1 MWGQEWRRVARK
13 IFPQFATRVRQ
24 PLPHTDHGGYFSDCA
39 QNWLHISWHI
49 QTIYCMAGN
58 AGFYEKRRIG
68 GGGHAGNLAD
78 SAQSLRLFKLARAN
92 YPLEHHGR
100 QIPYLDLPS
109 QIRSVRSEIDA
120 RSHMH
125 STTARSAPGRT
136 WPNLKKTSPNST
148 ARSTRSDSVML
159 VRECQKATD
168 RAAKIVCIQR
178 IPPCLPVAAWQLI
191 AYQPSTFANELVFNP
206 HSSKI
211 YSGRHVANQV
221 RIAGFLPSISRF

>member
-78 SAQSLRLFKLARAN
+78 SAQSLRLFKLARTG
-92 YPLEHHGR
+92 PRVR
-100 QIPYLDLPS
+100 QVRRACTTYE
-109 QIRSVRSEIDA
+109 IRSLRGWELISVGADGSLFKITQPQLFET
-120 RSHMH
+120 S
-125 STTARSAPGRT
+125 SAMNP
-136 WPNLKKTSPNST
+136 S
-148 ARSTRSDSVML
+148 M
-159 VRECQKATD
+159 
-168 RAAKIVCIQR
+168 
-178 IPPCLPVAAWQLI
+178 PV
-191 AYQPSTFANELVFNP
+191 QPD
-206 HSSKI
+206 
-211 YSGRHVANQV
+211 Y
-221 RIAGFLPSISRF
+221 